1 MLPMPVLAIGGERS
15 FGPMMATV
23 MRAAASN
30 VQEAVVPHAG
40 HWLMDENPNA
50 TIRLVVDFLQ

>member
-1 MLPMPVLAIGGERS
+1 
-15 FGPMMATV
+15 MMATV

-40 HWLMDENPNA
+40 HWLMEENSAA